1 VVILSSGGA
10 EDEPQLSEF
19 EQRPE
24 RSPEEIQAAI
34 DGIINI
40 QPPEYRFSVL
50 RSNAKTF
57 QRRCKE
63 MVRAAAGEDDFVH
76 LFYTVI
82 EDLSPES
89 LISRENADWRV
100 ELKPTVQ
107 QLDENL
113 SFLLDFNALGSD
125 E

>member
-1 VVILSSGGA
+1 
-10 EDEPQLSEF
+10 
-19 EQRPE
+19 
-24 RSPEEIQAAI
+24 
-34 DGIINI
+34 
-40 QPPEYRFSVL
+40 
-50 RSNAKTF
+50 
-57 QRRCKE
+57 

-76 LFYTVI
+76 LFYKVI

-89 LISRENADWRV
+89 LISREKADWRV
-100 ELKPTVQ
+100 ELKPTIQ